1 MTTRRFCI
9 RQSAKAPALR
19 PSLAL
24 ACAVA
29 ALGSAC
35 APVGQI
41 APVVATA
48 SPSGSVIERVARTA
62 GLAVGL
68 GGNPAQAGPV
78 PTAEVKVTY
87 EMKLYGE
94 INEESLPAFDPR
106 AVCLAPHK
114 EEVAAK

>member
-1 MTTRRFCI
+1 MTTRRFFI
-9 RQSAKAPALR
+9 RRSAKALV
-19 PSLAL
+19 LQQGFAL
-24 ACAVA
+24 ACAA
-29 ALGSAC
+29 APLAGGC
-35 APVGQI
+35 APVSQI

-68 GGNPAQAGPV
+68 GGNPAEAGPV
-78 PTAEVKVTY
+78 PTAEIKVTY

-114 EEVAAK
+114 EAEAK